1 MLSTGIANASVL
13 QMQSLGIHHR
23 ACCNPGGSSAEERQ
37 GGFLAH
43 SCKLLERFCL
53 PTPSAPKISKV
64 TPLGLAVS
72 LQPVSRQRTTESI
85 SRDTR
90 SIMFCCWGLHWTGSE
105 LEGGSRGWLGA
116 ACPCFFPVFR
126 WHDDFTFC
134 SAFCRRSE
142 SESLLWSFTTV
153 TWSALKQL
161 RRSIIFG
168 KEPGRAPLE
177 LKLAPSCGGS
187 HSILK
192 VSFTTERTCSIKT
205 PCAFRAERQRLSC
218 IAAHSWRV
226 RPAAVHL
233 YAAIFFL
240 LLSHLQTSRLL
251 VYAVAAC

>member
-1 MLSTGIANASVL
+1 MQVYCKCKVLASIIEPAATPVEAAQRRGKAASWHILVSFLSASVCQHQAL
-13 QMQSLGIHHR
+13 QK
-23 ACCNPGGSSAEERQ
+23 SA
-37 GGFLAH
+37 
-43 SCKLLERFCL
+43 
-53 PTPSAPKISKV
+53 
-64 TPLGLAVS
+64 LGLAVS

-161 RRSIIFG
+161 RRSVIFG